1 MSNNS
6 AINKSAT
13 ITPKTSQS
21 NLIDNLESINTRS
34 NIIENKSNKKKS
46 NLDKIKYFNDD
57 GIYLCPCCLTNCYPK
72 FCYWTLYSFDGCS
85 RAWKNP
91 FRAIKR
97 LFQCCPEDNDRKLIK
112 CAECSCIYCP
122 SNCLIDT
129 CVICL
134 DYCKCCC

>member
-1 MSNNS
+1 MANNS
-6 AINKSAT
+6 SST
-13 ITPKTSQS
+13 ITTQTSQT
-21 NLIDNLESINTRS
+21 NLINNINDINQIQDINQTK
-34 NIIENKSNKKKS
+34 NKKS
-46 NLDKIKYFNDD
+46 NLTKIKYFNDD

-72 FCYWTLYSFDGCS
+72 CCYWTLYSFDGCS

-97 LFQCCPEDNDRKLIK
+97 LFQCCPEDDQNKLIK

-129 CVICL
+129 CVIIL
-134 DYCKCCC
+134 DYCNCFCC